1 MYEISEEPI
10 LAALDEAKGLLE
22 KHWRE
27 IALNQHDI
35 PLDPDYTV
43 YEALA
48 KLGVIACYT
57 VRSGGALVGYAV
69 YIVKRHPHYRNHIW
83 AISDLFWVDPSHR
96 DGKIGDA
103 LFAFIEDSLHA
114 KGVHVMHT
122 TVKVAH
128 PAPAFLLSRRGHAKI
143 ETGYSKRLN

>member
-1 MYEISEEPI
+1 MYEIAEEPI
-10 LAALDEAKGLLE
+10 GPALEEAKGLLE

-48 KLGVIACYT
+48 QAGMIACYT
-57 VRSGGALVGYAV
+57 VRSEGALVGYAV
-69 YIVKRHPHYRNHIW
+69 YIVKRHPHYRNHKW
-83 AISDLFWVDPSHR
+83 AIADLFWVDPDYR
-96 DGKIGDA
+96 DGRIGDA
-103 LFAFIEDSLHA
+103 LFDFIEDSLRA

-128 PAPAFLLSRRGHAKI
+128 PAPGFLLRRRGHVKI
-143 ETGYSKRLN
+143 EEGYSKRLN